1 MKEPFLPYLTLDQIY
16 VSPIVPQ
23 EDGSYVCLSY
33 EEMQQLP
40 MPETGCKLMDAVART
55 MAIRPCR
62 TSAEVA
68 LHLDV
73 DSRKLG
79 SAVSLFFPMK
89 LDELVSAYRLRLICD
104 LIQYTLLTPEE
115 VAHRCGMTTADTL
128 FHLLH
133 HRLGT
138 TFTQYR
144 AQFQEVIEQKIVV
157 YKQK

>member
-16 VSPIVPQ
+16 VSPIVQQ
-23 EDGSYVCLSY
+23 EDGSFVCFSF

-55 MAIRPCR
+55 LAICPCR

-68 LHLDV
+68 SHLDV

-89 LDELVSAYRLRLICD
+89 LDELVSAYRLRLVCD
-104 LIQYTLLTPEE
+104 LIQYTLLSPEE
-115 VAHRCGMTTADTL
+115 VASRCGMATPDTL

-133 HRLGT
+133 ARLGT
-138 TFTQYR
+138 TFTRYR
-144 AQFQEVIEQKIVV
+144 GQFQQVVEKKTVV

>member
-1 MKEPFLPYLTLDQIY
+1 MKEPFLPYLTLDKIY

-55 MAIRPCR
+55 LAIRPCR

-79 SAVSLFFPMK
+79 SAVSLFFTMK

-115 VAHRCGMTTADTL
+115 VAHRCGMTASSTL
-128 FHLLH
+128 SHFLH
-133 HRLGT
+133 QKLGT
-138 TFTQYR
+138 SFVQYR
-144 AQFQEVIEQKIVV
+144 DQFQQVVEKKTVV
-157 YKQK
+157 YRLK